1 MCLTLYFQSSL
12 KMTFGAKITIFT
24 LKKRCAEF
32 QEKGKSY
39 KKEKNLN
46 RQFGFLHFE
55 LQLKHEIAETF
66 HHKVV
71 FKFCQNIPAR
81 KEMKCGGQKT
91 TKLQT
96 VSSRSTNFYYKVR

>member
-1 MCLTLYFQSSL
+1 MSLTLYFQSSL

-24 LKKRCAEF
+24 LKKRCAQF

-71 FKFCQNIPAR
+71 FKFCQNNVLG
-81 KEMKCGGQKT
+81 KCMSHT
-91 TKLQT
+91 LTILLLIFI
-96 VSSRSTNFYYKVR
+96 VFFIL